1 MVTKDYEDF
10 IRVRITE
17 LRLKKNVSEHKMS
30 MDLDKSGSYIR
41 GITNG
46 LSMPSVKELMRIIK
60 YFEMTPYEFFLPT
73 EPMDTPYARLCMRL
87 REMDDETLDKI
98 GTFLELLK

>member
-10 IRVRITE
+10 IRARITE

-60 YFEMTPYEFFLPT
+60 YFEMTPHEFFLPT
-73 EPMDTPYARLCMRL
+73 EPTDTTYARLCMRL

-98 GTFLELLK
+98 GTFLDLLK

>member
-10 IRVRITE
+10 IRARITE
-17 LRLKKNVSEHKMS
+17 LRLKKNVSEHRMS

-46 LSMPSVKELMRIIK
+46 LSMPSVKELINIIL
-60 YFEMTPYEFFLPT
+60 YFEMTPYEFFLPI
-73 EPMDTPYARLCMRL
+73 EPNDTAYSKLCARLR
-87 REMDDETLDKI
+87 DVNDTTLDKVNK
-98 GTFLELLK
+98 FLDMLD

>member
-60 YFEMTPYEFFLPT
+60 YFEMTPYEFFLPI
-73 EPMDTPYARLCMRL
+73 EPTDTPYARLCMRL

-98 GTFLELLK
+98 GTFLDLLK

>member
-10 IRVRITE
+10 IRARITE
-17 LRLKKNVSEHKMS
+17 LRLKKNVSEHRMS

-46 LSMPSVKELMRIIK
+46 LSMPSVKELINIIL
-60 YFEMTPYEFFLPT
+60 YFEMTPYEFFLPLDQT
-73 EPMDTPYARLCMRL
+73 DTAYSKLCARL
-87 REMDDETLDKI
+87 REANATTLDNVNK
-98 GTFLELLK
+98 FLDMLE

>member
-73 EPMDTPYARLCMRL
+73 ESTDTPYARLCMRL

-98 GTFLELLK
+98 GTFLDLLK